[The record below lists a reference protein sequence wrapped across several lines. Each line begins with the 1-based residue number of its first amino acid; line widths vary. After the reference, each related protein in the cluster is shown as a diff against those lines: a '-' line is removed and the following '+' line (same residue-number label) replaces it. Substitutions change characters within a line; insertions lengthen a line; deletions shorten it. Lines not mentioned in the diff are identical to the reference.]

1 MLNVME
7 NILIQQLF
15 NQKAISK
22 NDIELLTEQAGKYQ
36 TVSQALVLEEVMAVG
51 QLTKW
56 SCILFDV
63 KAFDLLMFDFSAW
76 HFDDHILIKQQG
88 DFLREHQVL
97 PISFHNQIVILAT
110 SDPSDLA
117 IQDDFEFNTS
127 LRTELVFCDPIL
139 LQQKIN
145 QLIPANTANIA
156 NTKSLPSSKTTSL
169 TNDVKTQHYQIT
181 EAKSDTIN
189 EQKQQQ
195 KTLQQDQ
202 KVSVNLD
209 RSTFSNSHNNKHRNS
224 EKQERDFSNELDIV
238 PNHFTGQ
245 GDPIIGYVD
254 NVLRK
259 GISQNAS
266 DLHFEPYENSY
277 RIRFRIDGV
286 LVNACTPP
294 PKLFTRLAARIKVMA
309 NMDIAEKRKPQDGR
323 LKLSTEKNK
332 HVEFRVSTL
341 PTIWGE
347 KVVLRILDTKG
358 YMADVSGLGFEK
370 HQQQSYINALAQPQG
385 LILVTG
391 PTGSGKTLT
400 LYSGLNLLN
409 TEDRNISTIE
419 DPVEYQLQ
427 GINQVQVNVK
437 AQLDFAS
444 SLRAFLR
451 QDPDVVMVGEVRDL
465 ETAEIAIKAAHT
477 GHLVLSTLHTNSAAE
492 TLNRLTNMGIP
503 TYNLA
508 SAISLIIAQRLVRC
522 LCEYCKTPEN
532 DIPASELIKQG
543 FELNQINDLSLHKA
557 VGCRRCNQGYKGRV
571 SIFELLTPSDKI
583 RQLIMQSASAEV
595 IQSEAIKEGML
606 SLRQAGLNKV
616 ISGIT
621 SLEEVNRVI
630 NH

>member
-1 MLNVME
+1 MD

-15 NQKAISK
+15 NQKAINK
-22 NDIELLTEQAGKYQ
+22 NDIELLNKQAGKYQ
-36 TVSQALVLEEVMAVG
+36 TISQALVLEEIMATG

-63 KAFDLLMFDFSAW
+63 KVFDLSTFDFSAW
-76 HFDDHILIKQQG
+76 QFAEHILIKQQG
-88 DFLREHQVL
+88 TFLREHQIL
-97 PISFHNQIVILAT
+97 PISLHKQVVLLAT
-110 SDPSDLA
+110 ADPSNLA
-117 IQDDFEFNTS
+117 IQDDFEFNTG
-127 LRTELVFCDPIL
+127 LHTELMFCDPIL
-139 LQQKIN
+139 LQQKID
-145 QLIPANTANIA
+145 QLIPFNTHHQLAENVV
-156 NTKSLPSSKTTSL
+156 SLNNSVNMSKQVDLIGASQ
-169 TNDVKTQHYQIT
+169 TQHYQIADADPVT
-181 EAKSDTIN
+181 VN
-189 EQKQQQ
+189 EQKNQQ
-195 KTLQQDQ
+195 KRVD
-202 KVSVNLD
+202 VNLD
-209 RSTFSNSHNNKHRNS
+209 SNKPNNIRKVELGRHFSDELAIEPNN
-224 EKQERDFSNELDIV
+224 FA
-238 PNHFTGQ
+238 GQ

-254 NVLRK
+254 KILRK

-266 DLHFEPYENSY
+266 DLHFEPYENNY

-286 LVNACTPP
+286 LVKAFTPP
-294 PKLFTRLAARIKVMA
+294 PNLFTRLAARIKVMA

-323 LKLSTEKNK
+323 LKLNTSKDK

-358 YMADVSGLGFEK
+358 YLANVSGLGFEEY
-370 HQQQSYINALAQPQG
+370 QQQSYIDALSQPQG

-400 LYSGLNLLN
+400 LYSGLNFLN

-419 DPVEYQLQ
+419 DPVEYHLQ

-465 ETAEIAIKAAHT
+465 DTAQIAIKAAHT

-532 DIPASELIKQG
+532 NIPSSELLKQG
-543 FELNQINDLSLHKA
+543 FDIEQISRLTLHKA

-571 SIFELLTPSDKI
+571 SIFELLKPSDNI
-583 RQLIMQSASAEV
+583 RQLIMQSASAEI
-595 IQSEAIKEGML
+595 IQTEAIKEGML

-630 NH
+630 SH